1 MTNLVQYARTAYRR
15 NILVIINYSHF
26 WRHHDVLVFMYQ
38 VRSINYK
45 VLIDLYNKDTNNN
58 LSLQHHQYILQAAA
72 EVVLVYFTRTSIVH
86 QIPGIYL
93 VVPLSPRFHSSSM
106 CICHGQYKT
115 PGTLICVLL
124 IIAEGIA
131 WPNHLFFAVLAMYR
145 CLVLG
150 NTLWPQTSFLD
161 RAHHQHGHWL
171 RRMKMMSGN
180 THIPKSLDHIHDP
193 WAQSLLHISLH
204 MPQNIKISII
214 LTSNYTYMRNPGLQ
228 QHHSLG
234 RPSRLLAS
242 DLNAVVHERNRR
254 TNTYMEW
261 VCTD

>member
-1 MTNLVQYARTAYRR
+1 MQYARTAYRR
-15 NILVIINYSHF
+15 NILVIIRTSGAIMTCSYSCT
-26 WRHHDVLVFMYQ
+26 RYEVL
-38 VRSINYK
+38 II

-72 EVVLVYFTRTSIVH
+72 EVVLVYFTRTSIIH

-115 PGTLICVLL
+115 PGALICVL
-124 IIAEGIA
+124 IAEGIA